1 MKKIFSIIGRFLKNH
16 PIIAH
21 LIYITITGFIVM
33 WITLIWLEHWTGH
46 GDFREVPDI
55 KGLSYN
61 EAAIVLAASDLQAVL
76 SDSVFNT
83 KVTPGQVVEQ
93 IPKAGSKVKP
103 ERAVYVII
111 NAYSPR
117 TVTVPNM
124 TDISLRQARSI
135 IEGLGIKN
143 IRVVEVP
150 SEYKGLVM
158 AVKYNGLPLSSGMRI
173 PITAAITIEV
183 GKGIEQ
189 GDSTIIETTNEEVE
203 SGDDLGLF

>member
-1 MKKIFSIIGRFLKNH
+1 MKKFFSIIGRFLKNH

-33 WITLIWLEHWTGH
+33 WITLMWLEHWTGH

-61 EAAIVLAASDLQAVL
+61 EAATVLAASDLQAVL

-83 KVTPGQVVEQ
+83 
-93 IPKAGSKVKP
+93 KVKP